1 MPLDPPERLVLL
13 PTGAGE
19 ARTIPLAPLV
29 NGQFGSWF
37 PDGRRLLLL
46 ANEPGRPP
54 RLFERALDP
63 EAVPRP
69 ITPEGVIGIPRSL
82 TPDGRYV
89 GAASFQ
95 ADDFDVALYP
105 VEGGDPVPVPD
116 IAPGATPAGWTEDG
130 TGFFVTRKDGD
141 RTSIYRVDVKTGEES
156 LLHEIEPVD
165 PAGID
170 EFGFALV
177 SADGKAYA
185 YTVHRTLSTL
195 FLVDGLR

>member
-1 MPLDPPERLVLL
+1 
-13 PTGAGE
+13 
-19 ARTIPLAPLV
+19 V

-37 PDGRRLLLL
+37 PDGERLLLL

-54 RLFERALDP
+54 RLFERSLDP

-69 ITPEGVIGIPRSL
+69 ITPEGVVGIPRSL

-89 GAASFQ
+89 GAASFHT
-95 ADDFDVALYP
+95 DDFDVALYP
-105 VEGGDPVPVPD
+105 VEGGDPVPVPE
-116 IAPGATPAGWTEDG
+116 IEPGATPAGWNEDG
-130 TGFFVTRKDGD
+130 TGFYVTRNDGD
-141 RTSIYRVDVKTGEES
+141 RTGIYRVDVKTGEET

-177 SADGKAYA
+177 SADGEAYA

-195 FLVDGLR
+195 FLVEGLR